1 MFESLKKASYP
12 ARRRLARSLCRSAI
26 FPNHA
31 RLSFS
36 ADAEDLIALSWLRA
50 AGVKPSEVRYLDVGA
65 AEPDQIS
72 NTYLMALSG
81 GSGVLVEPDPDQAAR
96 LRSARP
102 MDVVLNVGIA
112 FDERRSARLWRLTSR
127 VYNTFLREQAEH
139 IVEVS
144 NRDWAPEQRQAIVDS
159 IEIEL
164 VPANAILTEHFN
176 RGLHFLTID
185 TEGTN
190 FDILQSIDLA
200 SHRPIVICVEAGRP
214 LSHYEELLGVHG
226 YGLICHTPD
235 NLIFRR

>member
-81 GSGVLVEPDPDQAAR
+81 GSGVFVEPDPDQAAR

-176 RGLHFLTID
+176 RGLHFLSID

-190 FDILQSIDLA
+190 FDILRSIDLA
-200 SHRPIVICVEAGRP
+200 SHRPIVICVEAGRS
-214 LSHYEELLGVHG
+214 LSHYEQLLSVHG
-226 YGLICHTPD
+226 YGLVCHTPD